1 MNHQNLAL
9 VASEPVTSQLHQIGL
24 QIRLGDIFT
33 CNSDQVLATARL
45 GSNDVLSEARAIAH
59 DNAGTPVVFAGTFPD
74 GKDRVQA
81 TLAVPSGQN
90 VSEHR
95 EKLAA
100 LFGASSNEVSSNHF
114 TKIET
119 AANGQTFSSGH
130 NYLSLTV
137 EL

>member
-1 MNHQNLAL
+1 MNHHNLAL
-9 VASEPVTSQLHQIGL
+9 VAPEPVTSQLHQIGL

-33 CNSDQVLATARL
+33 CNSDQELATARL
-45 GSNDVLSEARAIAH
+45 GSNNVFSEARGIAH
-59 DNAGTPVVFAGTFPD
+59 DNKGTPVVFAGKFPD

-81 TLAVPSGQN
+81 TLSVPSGQS

-100 LFGASSNEVSSNHF
+100 LFGASSSDVSCNHF
-114 TKIET
+114 TKTET
-119 AANGQTFSSGH
+119 GPNGQTVSTGH